1 MSRTRADQE
10 PSFTRRSIAYFR
22 SQEDRISR
30 NDPRFSLYGDMFTE
44 DVSLYVMPIRGE
56 SRTRPEFSI
65 ELVPDSPI
73 ALSIITYAFPS
84 GDYYHHYLGV
94 TEAISGFIQE
104 NAFTLAYEGVLHYEI
119 AKGEWP
125 TEAIGPRESENGSR
139 FKEAF
144 RPLYIPGRVIRLAN
158 YYLQVVPPA
167 EWARTGRKIIAIP
180 ASDVWS
186 LRIPSELG
194 GPRKHR
200 ALLKTLVRASTP
212 LPDFVSDAMKRL
224 SEIHDFRWGDFRSQ
238 QHLAV
243 ASESALWGWPARRVW
258 EEDTLEYFHY
268 YRHLRFALSMA
279 ILREHIIAS
288 MNDLLERIGFPSRLV
303 LKGLPTPSEI
313 KGYIEK
319 LEKGEMTF
327 DDAWKA
333 VEI

>member
-1 MSRTRADQE
+1 MNRTRADQA
-10 PSFTRRSIAYFR
+10 PSFRRKSIAYIR
-22 SQEDRISR
+22 SRDRISK
-30 NDPRFSLYGDMFTE
+30 NDPWFSLYGHMFIE
-44 DVSLYVMPIRGE
+44 DARLYVMPIGGE
-56 SRTRPEFSI
+56 SRIRPDFSI
-65 ELVPDSPI
+65 ELIPDSPV
-73 ALSIITYAFPS
+73 ARSIITYVFAPR
-84 GDYYHHYLGV
+84 DYYHHHYAEV
-94 TEAISGFIQE
+94 TKAISGFVQE
-104 NAFTLAYEGVLHYEI
+104 NAFTLAYEGVLYYEI

-125 TEAIGPRESENGSR
+125 TGAVEPRESENGSR

-144 RPLYIPGRVIRLAN
+144 KPLYIPGRVIRLAN
-158 YYLQVVPPA
+158 YYLQIVPPA
-167 EWARTGRKIIAIP
+167 EWARTGKKIAAIP
-180 ASDVWS
+180 ASDVWP

-200 ALLKTLVRASTP
+200 TLLRTLVRASTP
-212 LPDFVSDAMKRL
+212 LPDFVSEAMKGR
-224 SEIHDFRWGDFRSQ
+224 SETRDFSLGSFHRQ

-243 ASESALWGWPARRVW
+243 ASESASWGWPARALWR
-258 EEDTLEYFHY
+258 ENTLEYFYY

-288 MNDLLERIGFPSRLV
+288 INGLLYRLGFPFQLV

-313 KGYIEK
+313 KGHMMK